1 MCVIHVNSMARV
13 RMHGVLY
20 ASCDILPFGDPEDMN
35 EETFNTSIRKF
46 LKTVGI
52 TSQREIENA
61 VHGAINS
68 GRLKGNEQISV
79 KMKLECELLDKPFE
93 VEGTLKLE

>member
-1 MCVIHVNSMARV
+1 
-13 RMHGVLY
+13 
-20 ASCDILPFGDPEDMN
+20 MN

-52 TSQREIENA
+52 TSQREIENV
-61 VHGAINS
+61 VHGAISS
-68 GRLKGNEQISV
+68 GRLKGNEHISV
-79 KMKLECELLDKPFE
+79 KMHLECELFDKPFE